1 MTTITVKIDKE
12 NDLSAMKELIDRLGL
27 QYQVEDA
34 GDGLYTNEFKNMI
47 DQRYEDYLNGKAE
60 IISEEESRERVKN
73 LLAAQK

>member
-27 QYQVEDA
+27 QYQADDA
-34 GDGLYTNEFKNMI
+34 GDGLYTNEFKNLL

-60 IISEEESRERVKN
+60 IVSEE
-73 LLAAQK
+73 

>member
-27 QYQVEDA
+27 QYQVDDA
-34 GDGLYTNEFKNMI
+34 GDGLYTNEFKKML
-47 DQRYEDYLNGKAE
+47 DQRYEDYLNGMAE
-60 IISEEESRERVKN
+60 IISEKESRERVKN